1 MPSQNRKVL
10 ERVKAFGMTNQMIL
24 ADLDDI
30 STRFSVDLGHRP
42 AARDIEEESSFY
54 LQFDESLRKEAAQ
67 MSKHYRLFYCL
78 EQSIRTFISETL
90 QDSRGAK
97 WWESDSVPAELRKD
111 VRARI
116 KKEIETGITRR
127 SKEELDY
134 TTFGELS
141 VIINANWSLF
151 GSSLDDPRA
160 VERVLASLNTLRAPI
175 AHCSPLAEDEQLRL
189 RIAVRDWFRRME

>member
-1 MPSQNRKVL
+1 LPNQSRRIL

-24 ADLDDI
+24 ADLDDV
-30 STRFSVDLGHRP
+30 SSRFSVDLGHRP
-42 AARDIEEESSFY
+42 PARDLEEDSGFY
-54 LQFDESLRKEAAQ
+54 LQFDEAVRKEAAQ

-78 EQSIRTFISETL
+78 EQSIRTFISEIL
-90 QDSRGAK
+90 EEEKGAK
-97 WWESDSVPAELRKD
+97 WWESNSVPAELRKD

-116 KKEIETGITRR
+116 KKEVETGITRR
-127 SKEELDY
+127 SKDELDY

-141 VIINANWSLF
+141 VIINANWNLF

-175 AHCSPLAEDEQLRL
+175 AHCSPLAEDEQVRL